1 MDLWTPVLPFNTL
14 ELASLTPL
22 LRAFVVTDGTVTEFL
37 EAYFLETI
45 EIRKLS
51 SLPKITQDCYEREVL
66 LVGKTSKQCY
76 VHARSTIWLE
86 RLSVE
91 LRSGLLDS
99 DRGIG
104 RLLRE
109 YRVETY
115 RQLLS
120 YWSEPAGQLAGSFA
134 LDEDDP
140 LIGRTYD
147 VYYQG
152 QAIMRITERFPVAL
166 F

>member
-1 MDLWTPVLPFNTL
+1 MNLWTPVLPPNSL
-14 ELASLTPL
+14 DLASLSPL

-37 EAYFLETI
+37 EAYFLETV

-51 SLPKITQDCYEREVL
+51 SLPKITLDCYEREVV
-66 LVGKTSKQCY
+66 LVGKTSKRCY

-91 LRSGLLDS
+91 LRSGLLNS

-109 YRVETY
+109 YRIETY

-134 LDEDDP
+134 LREDDQ
-140 LIGRTYD
+140 LLGRTYD
-147 VYYQG
+147 VYYQE
-152 QAIMRITERFPVAL
+152 QVMMRITERFPLAL

>member
-1 MDLWTPVLPFNTL
+1 MDDLPTKAL
-14 ELASLTPL
+14 DLTTLTPL

-45 EIRKLS
+45 EIRKLTT
-51 SLPKITQDCYEREVL
+51 LPQITLDRYEREVL
-66 LVGKTSKQCY
+66 LVGKASKRTY
-76 VHARSTIWLE
+76 VHAYSTIWLE
-86 RLSVE
+86 RLTKD
-91 LRSGLLDS
+91 LRSGLLDT

-109 YRVETY
+109 YRIETY
-115 RQLLS
+115 RQLLN

-134 LDEDDP
+134 LREEDQ
-140 LIGRTYD
+140 LLGRTYD
-147 VYYQG
+147 VYCQG
-152 QAIMRITERFPVAL
+152 LAMMRITERFPVAL

>member
-1 MDLWTPVLPFNTL
+1 MDLWTPVLPPNVL
-14 ELASLTPL
+14 DLATLTPL

-51 SLPKITQDCYEREVL
+51 ALPKMTHDCYEREVL
-66 LVGKTSKQCY
+66 LVGKSSRRCY

-86 RLSVE
+86 RLSVD

-109 YRVETY
+109 YRIETY

-120 YWSEPAGQLAGSFA
+120 YWSEPAGQLASSFA
-134 LDEDDP
+134 LLETEQ
-140 LIGRTYD
+140 LLGRTYD
-147 VYYQG
+147 VYCQG

>member
-1 MDLWTPVLPFNTL
+1 MNLWTPVLSANVL
-14 ELASLTPL
+14 DLATLTPL
-22 LRAFVVTDGTVTEFL
+22 LRAFVVTNGTVTEFL

-51 SLPKITQDCYEREVL
+51 PFPKVTQNCYEREVL
-66 LVGKTSKQCY
+66 LVGKTSQRCY

-86 RLSVE
+86 RLSLD

-104 RLLRE
+104 YLLRE

-120 YWSEPAGQLAGSFA
+120 YWLEPAEQLAEFFA
-134 LDEDDP
+134 LQEAD
-140 LIGRTYD
+140 LLLGRTYD
-147 VYYQG
+147 VYCQG
-152 QAIMRITERFPVAL
+152 QAMMRITERFPLAL